1 MLVCRKAKVHCDI
14 RGLMLSM
21 VHYDTVEPKDTIVTL
36 QGFVEPRGHC
46 DVVEPH

>member
-1 MLVCRKAKVHCDI
+1 MALEELYHPHI
-14 RGLMLSM
+14 LMSS
-21 VHYDTVEPKDTIVTL
+21 VIHYDTVEIKETIVPL